1 MAGLILSLAFLAGVL
16 LHDSGVG
23 LVSALP
29 IGMAAGLATFLV
41 PTRAD
46 RTVIGFAVILA
57 CLGAWIAQSDTGSHP
72 DIVIELTAN
81 GRSIDATVIGVPTTS
96 TVRTLVNIRLNTAT
110 NQTIKASLPPF
121 PVVVDG
127 DVIRFWA
134 PHTWDNPR
142 PGEVTLPISQG
153 DGRLFIASFVVTESH
168 PSFAAKNRTTIDSFL
183 KRAIDRNVPEPAG
196 SLTLGILNGDDTGMT
211 DATRSAFRSAGM
223 SHITAVSGWNVAIV
237 AALIA
242 LILRRFSPGRWIT
255 VIAGLAVVW
264 SYAFLVGME
273 PSVVRA
279 GGMATIFL
287 LAHWRGRPG
296 DLLTSLL
303 MTTAV
308 IVAVTPGIRFDIGF
322 QLSVAATLGIVLL
335 LETDWSRPWWQ
346 SALAVPFVAE
356 LAVAPLLLHHL
367 GTYSLLSPISN
378 LLTAPLV
385 ELVMGG
391 GIATIVGSAIHPFLG
406 EIAGAFTWVPARM
419 IVAIAEFSSSLSW
432 ASSTTMTMSW
442 SLTFLTYLTLIL
454 GYLGWKRIVP
464 YRRVS
469 SVNPIVRDS
478 V

>member
-1 MAGLILSLAFLAGVL
+1 M
-16 LHDSGVG
+16 
-23 LVSALP
+23 SALP
-29 IGMAAGLATFLV
+29 IGMAAVLATFLV

-46 RTVIGFAVILA
+46 RIVIGFAVILA
-57 CLGAWIAQSDTGSHP
+57 CLGGLIAQADAGSHP
-72 DIVIELTAN
+72 DVVVELSTN
-81 GRSIDATVIGVPTTS
+81 DRSIDATVVGVPTTS
-96 TVRTLVNIRLNTAT
+96 TVRTLANVRLNTPP
-110 NQTIKASLPPF
+110 NQTVKASLPPF
-121 PVVVDG
+121 PVVADG

-134 PHTWDNPR
+134 PHAWNSPR
-142 PGEVTLPISQG
+142 AGEVTLPLSQG
-153 DGRLFIASFVVTESH
+153 SGRLFITNFDVVESH
-168 PSFAAKNRTTIDSFL
+168 PSVVAKNRTTIDSFL
-183 KRAIDRNVPEPAG
+183 KRAVDRQVPEPAG
-196 SLTLGILNGDDTGMT
+196 SLTLGILNGDDSGMT

-242 LILRRFSPGRWIT
+242 LMLRRFSPGRWIT
-255 VIAGLAVVW
+255 VIAGLSVVW

-279 GGMATIFL
+279 SGMATIFL

-303 MTTAV
+303 MTTAI

-335 LETDWSRPWWQ
+335 LETNWSRPWWQ
-346 SALAVPFVAE
+346 SALAVPIVAE

-378 LLTAPLV
+378 LLAAPLV

-419 IVAIAEFSSSLSW
+419 IVAIAEFSSSLGWST
-432 ASSTTMTMSW
+432 STTVTMSW

-464 YRRVS
+464 DRRVS
-469 SVNPIVRDS
+469 MVSPIVRDS